1 MKVNSDDLDKY
12 LNILESNTF
21 DFDLKGYEVKEA
33 KFFRY
38 GGSFHDT
45 KITSESMEEFLKEN
59 QDYFKILV
67 DEHIKKL
74 ALPYGI
80 GTTVSPEE
88 FHAVWRHLP
97 SDTLI
102 IVQLNPAP

>member
-67 DEHIKKL
+67 DEHIKKIKREHTVRGAPRRGKPAGAVL
-74 ALPYGI
+74 LP
-80 GTTVSPEE
+80 
-88 FHAVWRHLP
+88 A
-97 SDTLI
+97 
-102 IVQLNPAP
+102 